1 MKNLFKII
9 LAAMCAVTCYAAF
22 TADNTE
28 AFVYASTAMCLSV
41 IVFLINATTP
51 LIKD

>member
-9 LAAMCAVTCYAAF
+9 LAAMCAVTCYAVF
-22 TADNTE
+22 TADTTE